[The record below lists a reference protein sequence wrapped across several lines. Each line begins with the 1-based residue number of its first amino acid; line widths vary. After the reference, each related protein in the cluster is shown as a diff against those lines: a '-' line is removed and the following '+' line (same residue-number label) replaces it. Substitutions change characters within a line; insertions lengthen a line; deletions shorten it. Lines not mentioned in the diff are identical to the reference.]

1 MTTPNDRQR
10 QAEEMANKY
19 CDENFATQHHDE
31 YWENKSS
38 YLKGW
43 TDADSTPPQQEGDE
57 EFYKRINYFVWNYCD
72 RDQRMTA
79 ESAFVQVLSDAL
91 AHARRTHAAEIERL
105 KKAVDLLKT
114 EVDYHRRAWLWF
126 EKGCHTVL
134 KDKSVMRLAPL
145 DETTSRAKEHRA
157 HARQALTAYAA
168 LTHQEPENKEWG

>member
-57 EFYKRINYFVWNYCD
+57 EVVNKFAEQYID
-72 RDQRMTA
+72 PQTA
-79 ESAFVQVLSDAL
+79 ERVREAVEFGI
-91 AHARRTHAAEIERL
+91 AHARRTQNSEVERL
-105 KKAVDLLKT
+105 KK
-114 EVDYHRRAWLWF
+114 EV
-126 EKGCHTVL
+126 EEL
-134 KDKSVMRLAPL
+134 KDIRDADTIRIDERRSLLERAEKIIGPYVRAPEAHRPL
-145 DETTSRAKEHRA
+145 KESW
-157 HARQALTAYAA
+157 LSDYEK
-168 LTHQEPENKEWG
+168 LMGKKG